1 MRKSLF
7 FVLMLPAA
15 CALGAQNQKAPA
27 RRAEPLDEGGIWPT
41 RKMMDLMLARWGE
54 MVSEHYEL
62 DEKQSTEL
70 TSKIKSRWTTFAKE
84 NQKTLEPLLTD
95 FIEMRLQMEPPTKEQ
110 VAEWSKRAG
119 GAFDLLEKEINQG
132 AEEMRGILRDDQ
144 RAKFD
149 GEMMG
154 FQTGMQ
160 FARTQLNRW
169 QQGEFQE
176 REFWDPP
183 LAVRRERREAEQ
195 ARAKAEEAK
204 AKSAAADASGK
215 MPGASMADGPPDQIA
230 SEVDAW
236 TQHVE
241 DFIKKYELDE
251 AQKKSAYSILK
262 ELKDRALA
270 HRDANKPE
278 IDKLERRIAL
288 GTGTPE
294 ELKQVEEQ
302 LVKLYGPIDAMFE
315 ELQRR
320 IEPIPTAKQKAAA
333 RKREKAKESEAKPTD
348 PEKKE
353 VEGKGENWPPESSGE
368 KGVPGSGDERK
379 NPGDAKQDGKP
390 DAKPDTKQDRPGS
403 DDDAADAGP
412 LSAR

>member
-1 MRKSLF
+1 MRKTMLF
-7 FVLMLPAA
+7 LLMLPAA

-27 RRAEPLDEGGIWPT
+27 RRAEPPDEGGIWPT
-41 RKMMDLMLARWGE
+41 RKMMDLMLARWGD

-62 DEKQSTEL
+62 DEKQSSEL
-70 TSKIKSRWTTFAKE
+70 TTKIKSRWTTFATE

-110 VAEWSKRAG
+110 VAEWSKRAS
-119 GAFDLLEKEINQG
+119 GALDLVEKEIAQG
-132 AEEMRGILRDDQ
+132 ADEMRGILRDDQ

-183 LAVRRERREAEQ
+183 LAVRRQRREAEQ
-195 ARAKAEEAK
+195 DKAKAEEAK
-204 AKSAAADASGK
+204 AKAAAEKAAADASGK
-215 MPGASMADGPPDQIA
+215 APGGSMAEGPPDQIA

-262 ELKDRALA
+262 ELKERALA

-294 ELKQVEEQ
+294 ELKQIEEQ

-333 RKREKAKESEAKPTD
+333 RKREKAKEAEAKPSD
-348 PEKKE
+348 EEKKE
-353 VEGKGENWPPESSGE
+353 GDGKDERKQPETGSEKEGTGP
-368 KGVPGSGDERK
+368 GDERK
-379 NPGDAKQDGKP
+379 SPEDIGK
-390 DAKPDTKQDRPGS
+390 DTKPERPGS
-403 DDDAADAGP
+403 ENKAANAGALDAH
-412 LSAR
+412 